1 MNEEN
6 LGLLLHVIGRE
17 DDLSFLD
24 QSKSME
30 HKINVIL
37 DSVGVHY
44 RSISSPKSFLLLVS
58 GMVAK

>member
-17 DDLSFLD
+17 DDLRFLD

-37 DSVGVHY
+37 DSVGVNY

>member
-24 QSKSME
+24 QSKSMV
-30 HKINVIL
+30 KQNQRNP
-37 DSVGVHY
+37 G
-44 RSISSPKSFLLLVS
+44 
-58 GMVAK
+58 